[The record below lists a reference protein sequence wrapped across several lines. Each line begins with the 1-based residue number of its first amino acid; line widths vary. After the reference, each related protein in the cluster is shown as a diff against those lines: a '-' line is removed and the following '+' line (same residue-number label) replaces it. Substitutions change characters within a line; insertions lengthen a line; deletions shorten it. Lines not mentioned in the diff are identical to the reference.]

1 MRLYIA
7 DMNKNV
13 RLGLQMVL
21 HQEAGVQVVGTAA
34 QAEGLLA
41 QVEAS
46 QADVLLLD
54 WQLPGASMTELISD
68 LRALNP
74 PPKIVV
80 LSVRSEIEAPALSA
94 GADAFVSKSAPPE
107 ELLEVV
113 RSLKEGKVNSPR

>member
-1 MRLYIA
+1 MRIYVA
-7 DMNKNV
+7 DVNKDV
-13 RLGLQMVL
+13 RLGLQMLL

-34 QAEGLLA
+34 QASGLLV

-68 LRALNP
+68 LRALKP
-74 PPKIVV
+74 PPKIVI
-80 LSVRSEIEAPALSA
+80 LSVKPEIEAPALSA

-113 RSLKEGKVNSPR
+113 RSLKEGKVNLSR